1 MTAPPRPMLRCR
13 RIDSDEKARSVFH
26 VTEPDAPASIESL
39 ERVTRIAE
47 LLLRENDLPGRFLV
61 AGPGLVAL
69 ELSEG
74 ERTFFHNGIVFAAL
88 DAYNDPVR
96 NPTLTLSADDPR

>member
-1 MTAPPRPMLRCR
+1 VRPRPSVLRCR
-13 RIDSDEKARSVFH
+13 KIDSENAAQSVFH
-26 VTEPDAPASIESL
+26 IAEPDSPASVESL
-39 ERVTRIAE
+39 ERVARIAE

-61 AGPGLVAL
+61 AGPGRLAL
-69 ELSEG
+69 LLAAG

-96 NPTLTLSADDPR
+96 NPTLTLSAEEPS